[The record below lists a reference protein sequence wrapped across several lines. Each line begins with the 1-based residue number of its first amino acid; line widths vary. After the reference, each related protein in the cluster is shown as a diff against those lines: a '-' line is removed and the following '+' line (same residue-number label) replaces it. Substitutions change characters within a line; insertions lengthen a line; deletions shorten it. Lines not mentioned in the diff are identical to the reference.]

1 MFVKDCNR
9 VDMKNINWKKL
20 LPHLWAVLICINWKK
35 LLPHLWA
42 ILIFLALSVAYFAPV
57 LFQGKTMGQG
67 DVHSWLGTQRESKE
81 CYEKT
86 GEYSHWSNMLFGG
99 MPNMGS
105 KGYNIYNKVF
115 PHLAMCGLPALS
127 AGILFFY
134 MLGFYILMC
143 VLGCRSWL
151 SVLGAVAYAFSTYN
165 LLIIDAGHANKCW
178 AMACMAPIL
187 AGVIQC
193 FKGKYLSGALITLL
207 FTGMHIMYSH
217 QQITFYLM
225 FMLAAVAIAYGVL
238 AFRQKQ
244 AKTFLK
250 GGVIALAVAA
260 IALLPSLGG
269 WLVTYDYSK
278 DTMRGG
284 AVLQS
289 TPDGQKESS
298 GLDIDYAF
306 QWSYGKMESFTLLVP
321 GLYGGSSH
329 YNLGRDSETYKMIG
343 SEQVPLYWGDQ
354 PFTSGPVYVGAI
366 ICFLFL
372 LGLFVVKGPAKWWL
386 LAVTVLSLLL
396 SWGRHLSWFND
407 FLFYHLPLYNRF
419 RTPSM
424 ALVIAE
430 ISMAALAVLSVET
443 ILQNAKKDGRYIRDL
458 MYSFGITAGIC
469 LFFALFGKS
478 MFSMVS
484 PADASYL
491 DRIQQ
496 ALLQSR
502 TGMTFTDIASYLDR
516 VQQALL
522 QDRAGML
529 TSTAMRSF
537 AFILLAAAAFWFY
550 IKKNLK
556 AGWFIGILSVLVL
569 VDLWTLDRHYVG
581 EHSFERR
588 AKVVL
593 PSIIDNEILKDTDP
607 DYRVLNLTVNT
618 FNDATTSNFHKSI
631 GGYSPMKLRR
641 YQDIIDYHMSRQMN
655 ERVLNMLNT
664 RYFIVPD
671 ASGQPIIRPRNVA
684 ALGNAWF
691 VDSIRWV
698 NSPDEEIVALYDFD
712 PAHVAVIDREWENKV
727 GMVSVPEVPSGQDN
741 IRLVEYYPNALKY
754 EYTASA
760 ERPAVFSEVYYKTWK
775 AYVDGEELPL
785 YRVNYILR
793 GLTLPQGKHIVELKC
808 KNPLIER
815 SRIPTNIGS
824 VLNVLLILGLI
835 AMMIR
840 NGLRKELEA
849 ER

>member
-1 MFVKDCNR
+1 
-9 VDMKNINWKKL
+9 MKNINWKKL
-20 LPHLWAVLICINWKK
+20 LPHLWAV
-35 LLPHLWA
+35 
-42 ILIFLALSVAYFAPV
+42 LIFLALSVAYFAPV

-67 DVHSWLGTQRESKE
+67 DVHSWLGTQKESKE

-99 MPNMGS
+99 MPNTGS
-105 KGYNIYNKVF
+105 EGYNIYNKVF
-115 PHLAMCGLPALS
+115 PRLAMCGLPALS

-225 FMLAAVAIAYGVL
+225 FMLVAVAIAYGVQ

-260 IALLPSLGG
+260 ISLLPSLGG

-329 YNLGRDSETYKMIG
+329 YNLGRDSETYKMTG
-343 SEQVPLYWGDQ
+343 GRQTMAPLYWGDQ

-430 ISMAALAVLSVET
+430 ISMVALAVLSVET
-443 ILQNAKKDGRYIRDL
+443 ILQNAKKDGRYVRDL
-458 MYSFGITAGIC
+458 MYSSGITAGIC

-478 MFSMVS
+478 MFGFVS
-484 PADASYL
+484 PSDASYPDWL
-491 DRIQQ
+491 QQ
-496 ALLQSR
+496 
-502 TGMTFTDIASYLDR
+502 T
-516 VQQALL
+516 LL

-537 AFILLAAAAFWFY
+537 AFILLAAATLWFY
-550 IKKNLK
+550 IKKNLR
-556 AGWFIGILSVLVL
+556 AEWLIGILSVLVL

-581 EHSFERR
+581 EHSFMPAR
-588 AKVVL
+588 AVKVVL
-593 PSIIDNEILKDTDP
+593 PSAADNMILEDTDP
-607 DYRVLNLTVNT
+607 DYRVLNVTVNT

-655 ERVLNMLNT
+655 VRVLNMLNT
-664 RYFIVPD
+664 KYFIVPD
-671 ASGQPIIRPRNVA
+671 ASGQPMVQRNVA

-712 PAHVAVIDREWENKV
+712 PAHVAVIDREWESKV
-727 GMVSVPEVPSGQDN
+727 GMVSVSEVPSGQDN

-775 AYVDGEELPL
+775 AYVDGEEMPL

-808 KNPLIER
+808 KNPLIVR
-815 SRIPTNIGS
+815 SKILTNMGS

-849 ER
+849 GR